1 MNYQMGVDAHVSCG
15 ASEALVLSVR
25 NVLVGV
31 DVDVEFG
38 QPEVDDVDHLVAS
51 QRRSANQKVF
61 RLDVAV
67 DEMLGVDELHQVER
81 LYGDEQDGFE

>member
-1 MNYQMGVDAHVSCG
+1 MGVDAHVSGG